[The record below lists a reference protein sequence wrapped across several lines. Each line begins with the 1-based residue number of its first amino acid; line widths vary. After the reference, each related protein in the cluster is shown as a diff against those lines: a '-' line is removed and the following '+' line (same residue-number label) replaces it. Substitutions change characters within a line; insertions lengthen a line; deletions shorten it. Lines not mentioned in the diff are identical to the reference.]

1 MHTLVVTADD
11 LGYSEERDRGI
22 VRAYREGIVT
32 GASLLVNAAGAAR
45 AVAWARAHAMPLG
58 LHLNLT
64 EGAPVAAAR
73 EVRTLLGGDGRFR
86 GKHGLRA
93 ALDAGEADPAEAAAE
108 AAAQVARFEALV
120 GRAPAHVDS
129 HQHTHC
135 LPALREPLA
144 RALAARGVRSTRLAC
159 EAPASLARIA
169 DAERRAFYAQVSE
182 DARAARAVYAA
193 HGIAGPTCF
202 LGLSLTDALADAA
215 HRAESAAVA
224 LTRSIEEAVAS
235 EGATAAAAALTIELM
250 VHPGL
255 RTSDCRNDA
264 YITGQPDAFSRSAD
278 RERELR
284 MALDPEV
291 RAAIAAAGCRL
302 GAFSCARTPAD
313 AT

>member
-1 MHTLVVTADD
+1 MRTLVVTADD

-193 HGIAGPTCF
+193 HGIAGSTCF

-215 HRAESAAVA
+215 HRAESAAVT
-224 LTRSIEEAVAS
+224 LTRSIEEAVTS
-235 EGATAAAAALTIELM
+235 EGATGALTIELM

-255 RTSDCRNDA
+255 RTPDCRSDA
-264 YITGQPDAFSRSAD
+264 YITGRPDAFSRSAD
-278 RERELR
+278 REQELR
-284 MALDPEV
+284 TALDPEV

-302 GAFSCARTPAD
+302 GAFPCARTPAG